1 MDAFLIIIIC
11 IMAFVLTVI
20 NVYVLVRSFEL
31 ALVRVSD
38 NVMSPPP
45 TDSLPGLAG
54 TALSVAFE

>member
-38 NVMSPPP
+38 NVMSPPSHRF
-45 TDSLPGLAG
+45 TSRFGRHCAERC
-54 TALSVAFE
+54 F